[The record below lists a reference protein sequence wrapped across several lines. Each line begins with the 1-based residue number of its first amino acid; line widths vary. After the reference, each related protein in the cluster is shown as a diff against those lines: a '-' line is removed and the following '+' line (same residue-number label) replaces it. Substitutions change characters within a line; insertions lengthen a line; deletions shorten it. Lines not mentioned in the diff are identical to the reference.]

1 MAAPPSRD
9 SVQQTICEPEDTE
22 LGENGRGVERLAL
35 KIEDDK
41 LNTIKDKLLP
51 KVWKKDNPSV
61 PPEGWKASESLT
73 VKMKLVHWS

>member
-1 MAAPPSRD
+1 MAAPLSRD

-41 LNTIKDKLLP
+41 LDTSKDKTLP
-51 KVWKKDNPSV
+51 KGWKKGV
-61 PPEGWKASESLT
+61 PCLSPEGWT
-73 VKMKLVHWS
+73 